1 MTRKHT
7 NQAESN
13 PWVEFNTNVSLP
25 ELMSLI
31 APVWPLSGA
40 VACNPLQGLEAYSF
54 AEATQMG
61 QRLLGARTLPAMWHL
76 RSSGDLT
83 DDQVRKII
91 REIAGDLPQAD
102 TDVDWED
109 LLYRMYRTFDERHDL
124 PAQSSDLL
132 AEAVASWRQDAAW
145 THRLEAVNEQ
155 VIQWLGAFLDEGQA
169 AWGMP
174 LRREGFYAALR
185 ALLRHDKLGRKHKSW
200 LDGLEEDP
208 EKALYQILKDIP
220 VGQDQYGRYLRDQL
234 LALPGWAGFIKWR
247 SEQTDYGPQQK
258 YPIDLTEYLTVRVLI
273 DHLLP
278 QGTNQNAS
286 PNRAEQQL
294 HHWLTGY
301 LQPASTMDAEQWGTL
316 LWNVQFAQSDLSLKL
331 LQAWESG
338 FRQKLTL
345 DLEASAKKK
354 TEVSRPD
361 AQMAFCIDVRSE
373 PFRQQVERA
382 GNYETLGFAGF
393 FGLPIAYKTA
403 LGERIKSLPVLLQPA
418 HELETT
424 TTSACSHQLESY
436 REGRTLLNELKA
448 AYKSLK
454 YNLATPF
461 AAVEALGFP
470 AALITIGRSLIPRQ
484 LTKWRTGGRKWFYPN
499 IDLVPDI
506 KQQHDLGI
514 PMKNQIAYAGNAL
527 RMMGLT
533 TNFAPLVVFCG
544 HGSQTENNPYA
555 AALDCGACGGR
566 HGGPNAAAL
575 ARILNQSTV
584 RDELREAGIDI
595 PEDTLFV
602 GAQHNTT
609 TDAVSLLDLPELD
622 AGKEAQ
628 IAQLR
633 KDLERAQRGN
643 LDYRAPQ
650 FGAKKG
656 NDLLRRSADW
666 SEVRPEWGLAGN
678 AGFIAAPRHLT
689 ANLDLKG
696 RCFLHSYDWEQ
707 DPENTS
713 LETILTAPLVV
724 AQWINNQYY
733 FSTVDPV
740 AFGSGNKITHNV
752 VGKVGVMQ
760 GNGSDLM
767 HGLPMQSVQRSDQE
781 LYHQPL
787 RLTAFV
793 YAPRERVATLVDK
806 HEVLQ
811 KLLYNEWIFL
821 QVQDPTRGE
830 SYLLRA
836 DGTWE
841 TVTSKSEE
849 AVLA

>member
-1 MTRKHT
+1 LEE
-7 NQAESN
+7 Q
-13 PWVEFNTNVSLP
+13 VSLSD
-25 ELMSLI
+25 LFALI

-40 VACNPLQGLEAYSF
+40 VACNPLQGLEDYSF
-54 AEATQMG
+54 AEATQLG

-76 RSSGDLT
+76 RSSGELPGE
-83 DDQVRKII
+83 QVRNII
-91 REIAGDLPQAD
+91 QTIARDLPQTEIA
-102 TDVDWED
+102 VDWED
-109 LLYRMYRTFDERHDL
+109 LLFDMYRTLDERTDL
-124 PAQSSDLL
+124 PAKSSGLL
-132 AEAVASWRQDAAW
+132 AEALESRGIDTPW
-145 THRLEAVNEQ
+145 THRLETVNEQ
-155 VIQWLGAFLDEGQA
+155 MIQWLGAFLDEGQA

-174 LRREGFYAALR
+174 MRQEGFYGALR
-185 ALLRHDKLGRKHKSW
+185 QLLRHDALGRKQKSW
-200 LDGLEEDP
+200 LDGLANDP
-208 EKALYQILKDIP
+208 EKALYQILEALPVDKD
-220 VGQDQYGRYLRDQL
+220 QHARYLRDQL

-247 SEQTDYGPQQK
+247 SEQADYAPQQK

-273 DHLLP
+273 DYLLP
-278 QGTNQNAS
+278 KGTARKGR
-286 PNRAEQQL
+286 PNRALHQL

-301 LQPASTMDAEQWGTL
+301 LKPASDTDAEEWATL
-316 LWNVQFAQSDLSLKL
+316 LWNVQFAQSSLSLHL

-345 DLEASAKKK
+345 DLKASAKKESE
-354 TEVSRPD
+354 TSRPD

-373 PFRQQVERA
+373 PFRQQVERS
-382 GNYETLGFAGF
+382 GNYETFGFAGF
-393 FGLPIAYKTA
+393 FGLPIAYQTA

-424 TTSACSHQLESY
+424 TTAACSHQLDSY
-436 REGRTLLNELKA
+436 RRGRTLLDELKA
-448 AYKSLK
+448 AYKSIK
-454 YNLATPF
+454 YNLGTPF
-461 AAVEALGFP
+461 AAVEALGLP

-484 LTKWRTGGRKWFYPN
+484 LTKWRTGGRKWFYPT

-506 KQQHDLGI
+506 HPQSESGI
-514 PMKNQIAYAGNAL
+514 PMKNQIAYAGTAL

-533 TNFAPLVVFCG
+533 TNFAPLVVLCG

-575 ARILNQSTV
+575 ARILNQSVV
-584 RDELREAGIDI
+584 REELREEGIAI

-609 TDAVSLLDLPELD
+609 TDAVTLLDLAELD
-622 AGKEAQ
+622 AAKEEQ
-628 IAQLR
+628 IAELR
-633 KDLERAQRGN
+633 LNLQRAQGGN

-650 FGAKKG
+650 FGASKG
-656 NDLLRRSADW
+656 KDLLRRSADW

-689 ANLDLKG
+689 ADLDLKG

-767 HGLPMQSVQRSDQE
+767 HGLPMQSVQRSDEE

-793 YAPRERVATLVDK
+793 YAPRERVEVLVKK

-821 QVQDPTRGE
+821 QVQDPLSKE

-841 TVTSKSEE
+841 TVTTKSEE